1 MKARGL
7 KCLLCSRVARQMIQL
22 SCRKGHPFQPDARM
36 KALMNEGV
44 AMGNATARAL
54 CFAPRDESARKYG
67 AWVLT
72 NLISR
77 CCSFSGWG
85 GSYGIWL

>member
-1 MKARGL
+1 MADEL
-7 KCLLCSRVARQMIQL
+7 WLCG
-22 SCRKGHPFQPDARM
+22 RKGQPFEPDARM

-67 AWVLT
+67 AWLYAFHET
-72 NLISR
+72 SR
-77 CCSFSGWG
+77 DV
-85 GSYGIWL
+85 YI